1 MKKVFVVMFTVLSL
15 NVFAEQV
22 ETECAWSNDSES
34 REVKQTK
41 ESSAPASSQSNSDAS
56 AQ

>member
-1 MKKVFVVMFTVLSL
+1 MKKVFVVMFMFLSL

-41 ESSAPASSQSNSDAS
+41 ESAVSSSSQSNSDAS

>member
-1 MKKVFVVMFTVLSL
+1 MKKVFVVMFMFLSL

-41 ESSAPASSQSNSDAS
+41 ESAASSSSQSNSDAS

>member
-1 MKKVFVVMFTVLSL
+1 MKKVFVVMFMILSV

-41 ESSAPASSQSNSDAS
+41 ESAASSSSKSNSDAS

>member
-1 MKKVFVVMFTVLSL
+1 MKKVFVVMFMILSV

-41 ESSAPASSQSNSDAS
+41 ESAASSSSQSNSDAS